1 MITKEMTVS
10 EVLSMDEKYEKI
22 FEKYFLT
29 CAGCPGAENE
39 TLMQAAEGHGI
50 GLAQLLEV
58 LNREERNEF

>member
-1 MITKEMTVS
+1 
-10 EVLSMDEKYEKI
+10 MDEKYEKI

-50 GLAQLLEV
+50 DLAQLLED
-58 LNREERNEF
+58 LNREDRNEF

>member
-29 CAGCPGAENE
+29 CAGCSGAE
-39 TLMQAAEGHGI
+39 MRRSCRRQRAMA
-50 GLAQLLEV
+50 
-58 LNREERNEF
+58 

>member
-39 TLMQAAEGHGI
+39 TLMLAAEGHGI
-50 GLAQLLEV
+50 DLAQLLED
-58 LNREERNEF
+58 LNREDRNEF